1 MSSIHP
7 HNIDASSSNEE
18 ILGLVM
24 VCICVAIA
32 FLLLGYIIYMCI
44 RGICT
49 AEVSLEFNN
58 RTDTPLSTPIT
69 TEPIRENR
77 AGRPLI
83 TPITTEPIPVPPYS
97 EIDILDVPPSY
108 ESLFPKAGPSIG
120 SKGAG
125 PSS

>member
-1 MSSIHP
+1 MSSINP
-7 HNIDASSSNEE
+7 YNIGASSSNGE
-18 ILGLVM
+18 ISGLDA
-24 VCICVAIA
+24 IYIYVAIM
-32 FLLLGYIIYMCI
+32 FLLIGYAIYMYLKE
-44 RGICT
+44 RGTCT

-69 TEPIRENR
+69 TEPI
-77 AGRPLI
+77 
-83 TPITTEPIPVPPYS
+83 PVPSYS